1 MGISLKD
8 IFKNDEERLVEN
20 RRKTAIRNMIIFGC
34 VIAVLIVLAIVV
46 KFWGNVDEER
56 RIAITNDVQN
66 IRSAILL
73 RAKEQL
79 VDPSLGDYPGIK
91 LEDQEEPLT
100 LNINGVTEEYRYGYY
115 LLYPDTLKE
124 IVVSLNLPDEAYIV
138 NYETGDVVNATRSH
152 YTKIRY

>member
-124 IVVSLNLPDEAYIV
+124 IVKN
-138 NYETGDVVNATRSH
+138 
-152 YTKIRY
+152 